1 MPTLSENQP
10 TSQGSSFLEAFPVA
24 RRSLIANQ
32 FHCAV
37 RGGATTVDAVIREV
51 KRDAISRMTFAGGE
65 RWTTQRELL
74 RLLETDTA
82 GAFAKTVIAHEALP
96 PEEKLQL
103 QAQRS
108 EAYRREYLKAKPP
121 TQKQLEFL
129 KTLGCFTT
137 PSSRLHASELI
148 ERSKR

>member
-1 MPTLSENQP
+1 MPTLPEKQP
-10 TSQGSSFLEAFPVA
+10 PSQDQSFLEAFPVA

-32 FHCAV
+32 FFAAV
-37 RGGATTVDAVIREV
+37 RGGATTVDDVIRGV
-51 KRDAISRMTFAGGE
+51 KADSLTRMLFANRDA
-65 RWTTQRELL
+65 WNTQRQLL
-74 RLLETDTA
+74 ALLETEA
-82 GAFAKTVIAHEALP
+82 ARAFARQVLVRESLP

-103 QAQRS
+103 KAQRS
-108 EAYRREYLKAKPP
+108 ETYRREYLKARPP

-129 KTLGCFTT
+129 KALGCFTT